1 MSERD
6 IITEILEQPDIV
18 VEILEQPDIVIEME
32 GQGPQGLQGPMGLQG
47 PKGDTGEIGPQ
58 GEPGV
63 DTVYVGTEEPS
74 DSRYNVWIDPDGGSN
89 VDTQMS
95 DVSVNPVENKV
106 IKAYVDS
113 KTASIGSL
121 ATKQEVT
128 NGLNTKQDKGNYA
141 LKSEIPSLDG
151 LVNEQQLQQ
160 GLNTKQNKGNYA
172 LAGDIPTLVSQ
183 LQNNVGYQTQAEVLA
198 LIAQIPQFSI
208 SIVNSLPQTGN
219 RMTIY
224 LVAKEGTAGDIY
236 NEYVWIESSSTYEY
250 IGTTAVDLTDYIKN
264 TDYAT
269 SSKAGIM
276 RPANGLFVSGNT
288 GAVLIAKA
296 STAQIDARTDNYYPI
311 VSSNLAYA
319 VNSILPTM
327 TQSEYDAL
335 ATKDENSFYMIVE
348 E

>member
-1 MSERD
+1 MSDRD

-18 VEILEQPDIVIEME
+18 VEILEQPDIVIEMG
-32 GQGPQGLQGPMGLQG
+32 GQGPQGLQGLM
-47 PKGDTGEIGPQ
+47 GPQ
-58 GEPGV
+58 GPRGETGEAGPQGPRGI
-63 DTVYVGTEEPS
+63 DTVYVGTEEPT
-74 DSRYNVWIDPDGGSN
+74 DSVYNVWIDPDGSSN

-113 KTASIGSL
+113 KTADIVNL
-121 ATKQEVT
+121 ATKQELT
-128 NGLNTKQDKGNYA
+128 DGLDTKQDKGDYA
-141 LKSEIPSLDG
+141 LKSEVPSIAG
-151 LVNEQQLQQ
+151 LATVQQLQQ

-183 LQNNVGYQTQAEVLA
+183 LRNDTGYQTQSEVLA

-208 SIVNSLPQTGN
+208 SVVSSLPSKGN
-219 RMTIY
+219 KMTIY
-224 LVAKEGTAGDIY
+224 LVPKEGSGDDVY
-236 NEYVWIESSSTYEY
+236 NEYIWIESSSTYEF
-250 IGTTAVDLTDYIKN
+250 IGTTAVDLTDYITN

-296 STAQIDARTDNYYPI
+296 STTQIDARTDNYYPI

-327 TQSEYDAL
+327 TQAEYDAL
-335 ATKDENSFYMIVE
+335 ATKDENLFYMIVE